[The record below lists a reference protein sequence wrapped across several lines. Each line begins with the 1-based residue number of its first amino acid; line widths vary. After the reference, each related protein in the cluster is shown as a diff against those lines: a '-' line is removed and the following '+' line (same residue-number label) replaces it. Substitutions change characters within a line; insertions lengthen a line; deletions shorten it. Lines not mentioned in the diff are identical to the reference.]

1 MHSGRQTNCTHH
13 TVLYCRASLR
23 LSIRCRIKY
32 LSPKKKKLILQNI
45 LLLTTL
51 NNYVAV
57 ITGGASGIGEA
68 TVRLFI
74 ERGAKVVIVDLNEE
88 RGSALE
94 AELGERAWFYKA
106 DVSDSAQVQAMFQAI
121 EEKYGVVDVLYN
133 NAAYSLSKTLWDTTE
148 EDWDRVMRVNLKG
161 YFLCAK
167 YALPLMKKSSHG
179 SIICTGSELGVV
191 GCVES
196 LAYNTSKGG
205 IIQFAKS
212 LALELAPF
220 GIRVNVVCPSGTET
234 PAFIKDMS
242 RTGNYEAEVARLISS
257 YPLKR
262 LGQPIDMAY
271 AVAFFASEESSFIT
285 GTHLMVDGGYTAQ

>member
-1 MHSGRQTNCTHH
+1 MN
-13 TVLYCRASLR
+13 
-23 LSIRCRIKY
+23 
-32 LSPKKKKLILQNI
+32 
-45 LLLTTL
+45 L

-220 GIRVNVVCPSGTET
+220 GIRVNVVCHSGTET

>member
-1 MHSGRQTNCTHH
+1 MN
-13 TVLYCRASLR
+13 
-23 LSIRCRIKY
+23 
-32 LSPKKKKLILQNI
+32 
-45 LLLTTL
+45 L

-74 ERGAKVVIVDLNEE
+74 ERGAKVVIVDPNEE

-148 EDWDRVMRVNLKG
+148 EDWDRVMRVNLEG

-167 YALPLMKKSSHG
+167 MPCLL
-179 SIICTGSELGVV
+179 
-191 GCVES
+191 
-196 LAYNTSKGG
+196 
-205 IIQFAKS
+205 
-212 LALELAPF
+212 
-220 GIRVNVVCPSGTET
+220 
-234 PAFIKDMS
+234 
-242 RTGNYEAEVARLISS
+242 
-257 YPLKR
+257 
-262 LGQPIDMAY
+262 
-271 AVAFFASEESSFIT
+271 
-285 GTHLMVDGGYTAQ
+285 

>member
-1 MHSGRQTNCTHH
+1 MN
-13 TVLYCRASLR
+13 
-23 LSIRCRIKY
+23 
-32 LSPKKKKLILQNI
+32 
-45 LLLTTL
+45 L

-196 LAYNTSKGG
+196 LAYNTSRVGPFNL
-205 IIQFAKS
+205 QRAWLWS
-212 LALELAPF
+212 WLPSVSASTWSAPPARKHPHLSR
-220 GIRVNVVCPSGTET
+220 ICPE
-234 PAFIKDMS
+234 PAIM
-242 RTGNYEAEVARLISS
+242 RRRL
-257 YPLKR
+257 P
-262 LGQPIDMAY
+262 
-271 AVAFFASEESSFIT
+271 V
-285 GTHLMVDGGYTAQ
+285 

>member
-1 MHSGRQTNCTHH
+1 MN
-13 TVLYCRASLR
+13 
-23 LSIRCRIKY
+23 
-32 LSPKKKKLILQNI
+32 
-45 LLLTTL
+45 L

-196 LAYNTSKGG
+196 LAYNTSKG
-205 IIQFAKS
+205 
-212 LALELAPF
+212 
-220 GIRVNVVCPSGTET
+220 IRVNVVCPSGTET

>member
-1 MHSGRQTNCTHH
+1 M
-13 TVLYCRASLR
+13 
-23 LSIRCRIKY
+23 
-32 LSPKKKKLILQNI
+32 KLKND
-45 LLLTTL
+45 
-51 NNYVAV
+51 VAV

-68 TVRLFI
+68 TARLFV
-74 ERGAKVVIVDLNEE
+74 ERGARVVIADLDEA
-88 RGSALE
+88 RGQAL
-94 AELGERAWFYKA
+94 AAQLGEQAVFCRT
-106 DVSDSAQVQAMFQAI
+106 DVSDAAQVEALFALV
-121 EEKYGVVDVLYN
+121 EERYGVLDVLYN

-148 EDWDRVMRVNLKG
+148 EEWDKVMRVNLKG

-167 YALPLMKKSSHG
+167 YALPLLKKSTHG
-179 SIICTGSELGVV
+179 AIVCTGSELGVV

-220 GIRVNVVCPSGTET
+220 GIRVNVVCPAGTET
-234 PAFIKDMS
+234 PAFVKDMS
-242 RTGNYEAEVARLISS
+242 RSGNYEGEVARLVAS

-262 LGQPIDMAY
+262 LGQPIDIAR
-271 AVAFFASEESSFIT
+271 AVAFLASEEASFIT